1 MKNATMLFKEGG
13 PHVFEP
19 GGKGFHYIIVDESE
33 VEAKYKEGWLQSP
46 FAQPVKS
53 EPKATEKKAK

>member
-33 VEAKYKEGWLQSP
+33 VETKCKEGWSRSP
-46 FAQPVKS
+46 FVQSVGS
-53 EPKATEKKAK
+53 EPKAAEKKAK